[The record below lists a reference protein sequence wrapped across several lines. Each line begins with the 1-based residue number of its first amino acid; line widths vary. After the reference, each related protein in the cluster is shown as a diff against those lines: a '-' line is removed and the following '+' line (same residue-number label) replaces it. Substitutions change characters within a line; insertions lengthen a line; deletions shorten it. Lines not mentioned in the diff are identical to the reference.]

1 MPQQNEWNWNTTKTK
16 HSRGPLRTHTTG
28 HTTAARVCPHLRTL
42 QKRCALRLRYD
53 EATGLYRSRKREME
67 TTKIQKQKEMKRRTI
82 FCCGFCSSKSAVSS
96 TTDVLAPWKDVGI
109 LEVFA
114 RSHVASCEMSHFPRI
129 LKWLMYLIVVD
140 KSVFAIRFSSSN
152 CLGCENR

>member
-1 MPQQNEWNWNTTKTK
+1 MVPRNVGKPHVPKKTTKLTATTQNEQTHTTTK
-16 HSRGPLRTHTTG
+16 HSRGPLRTHATV
-28 HTTAARVCPHLRTL
+28 HLTAARVCPLLRRL
-42 QKRCALRLRYD
+42 RKRCASRMRFD
-53 EATGLYRSRKREME
+53 EATGPYRSRKREME

-96 TTDVLAPWKDVGI
+96 TTNVLAPLKDVGI

-129 LKWLMYLIVVD
+129 LK
-140 KSVFAIRFSSSN
+140 
-152 CLGCENR
+152 